1 VFISGYSSIELPGSG
16 VLNFSSS
23 FIQSSK
29 NRTFAARK
37 RKCNRDIKF
46 MTFNKTVF
54 TGAMAI
60 CVAAILWGLDGIVLT
75 PRLYALDIGL
85 VVFIFHALPFLLMNI
100 FMYREYK
107 YIKRFTSADFLMFFL
122 LSLFGGAIGTL
133 AIVKALFLV
142 NFKALTIVVLLQK
155 LQPVFAITLAA
166 LLLGEK
172 LKRNFILWSALAIT
186 AGYFLTFG
194 FRLPDLETGGNTA
207 LAAGFSLL
215 AAFAFGSSTVF
226 SKKVLQKYS
235 FFTATFYRYAFTS
248 IIMLL
253 FVLSTGM
260 WRHIPEINGI
270 QWTIF
275 AIIGITTGSG
285 AIFLYYF
292 GLTRIRA
299 MLATIC
305 ELCFPVS
312 AILFDY
318 LVNDRILTPLQWVSA
333 AVLIFAI
340 LKLSLEKA

>member
-1 VFISGYSSIELPGSG
+1 MV
-16 VLNFSSS
+16 
-23 FIQSSK
+23 
-29 NRTFAARK
+29 
-37 RKCNRDIKF
+37 
-46 MTFNKTVF
+46 FNKTVF

-60 CVAAILWGLDGIVLT
+60 CVAAILWGLDGVVLT
-75 PRLYALDIGL
+75 PRLYSLDIGL

-100 FMYREYK
+100 FMYREYRHL
-107 YIKRFTSADFLMFFL
+107 KRFTSGDVLMFFL
-122 LSLFGGAIGTL
+122 LAFFGGALGTL

-142 NFKALTIVVLLQK
+142 NFKALTVVVLLQK

-172 LKRNFILWSALAIT
+172 LKRNFLVWSALAIT

-194 FRLPDLETGGNTA
+194 FKLPDLQTGGQTA
-207 LAAGFSLL
+207 LAAGYSLL

-226 SKKVLQKYS
+226 SKKVLRKFS

-253 FVLSTGM
+253 YVLSTGM
-260 WRHIPEINGI
+260 LKGIPNINST
-270 QWTIF
+270 QWIIF

-312 AILFDY
+312 AIIFDY
-318 LVNDRILTPLQWVSA
+318 FINDKILTPVQWVSA
-333 AVLIFAI
+333 AVLVFAI
-340 LKLSLEKA
+340 LKLTLEKD

>member
-1 VFISGYSSIELPGSG
+1 
-16 VLNFSSS
+16 
-23 FIQSSK
+23 
-29 NRTFAARK
+29 
-37 RKCNRDIKF
+37 
-46 MTFNKTVF
+46 MTFNKNVF
-54 TGAMAI
+54 VGSMAI

-75 PRLYALDIGL
+75 PRLYTLDIGL

-107 YIKRFTSADFLMFFL
+107 HIKSFSAGDLLMFFL
-122 LSLFGGAIGTL
+122 LSFFGGAIGTL

-155 LQPVFAITLAA
+155 LQPVFAFTLAY

-172 LKRNFILWSALAIT
+172 LKRNFLLWSALAIT

-194 FRLPDLETGGNTA
+194 FSLPDMNTGSNTA
-207 LAAGFSLL
+207 LAAAFSLL

-226 SKKVLQKYS
+226 SKKVLRKYS
-235 FFTATFYRYAFTS
+235 FFTATFYRYGFTS

-253 FVLSTGM
+253 FVVSTGI
-260 WRHIPEINGI
+260 WRHIPEINST

-292 GLTRIRA
+292 GLTRVRA

-318 LVNDRILTPLQWVSA
+318 LVNDRVLSPLQWVSA

>member
-1 VFISGYSSIELPGSG
+1 MT
-16 VLNFSSS
+16 LN
-23 FIQSSK
+23 K
-29 NRTFAARK
+29 K
-37 RKCNRDIKF
+37 
-46 MTFNKTVF
+46 VF

-60 CVAAILWGLDGIVLT
+60 CVAATLWGLDGVVLT
-75 PRLYALDIGL
+75 PRLYTLDIGL
-85 VVFIFHALPFLLMNI
+85 VVFIFHALPFLIMNI
-100 FMYREYK
+100 FMFREYRHLK
-107 YIKRFTSADFLMFFL
+107 NFTKEDVLIFFL
-122 LSLFGGAIGTL
+122 LSLLGGAVGTL

-194 FRLPDLETGGNTA
+194 LRIPDFETHSQTA

-215 AAFAFGSSTVF
+215 AAFAFGSSTVL
-226 SKKVLQKYS
+226 SKKVLRKFS

-248 IIMLL
+248 VIMLL
-253 FVLSTGM
+253 FVLSTGVFK
-260 WRHIPEINGI
+260 HIPEITGI

-275 AIIGITTGSG
+275 TVIGITTGSG

-312 AILFDY
+312 AIFFDY
-318 LVNDRILTPLQWVSA
+318 FINHRVLSPVQWVSA

-340 LKLSLEKA
+340 LKLSLQKE

>member
-1 VFISGYSSIELPGSG
+1 
-16 VLNFSSS
+16 
-23 FIQSSK
+23 
-29 NRTFAARK
+29 
-37 RKCNRDIKF
+37 

-60 CVAAILWGLDGIVLT
+60 CVAATLWGLDGVVLT
-75 PRLYALDIGL
+75 PRLYSLNIGL

-100 FMYREYK
+100 FMYRQYRHLK
-107 YIKRFTSADFLMFFL
+107 SFTSGDVLMFFL

-142 NFKALTIVVLLQK
+142 NFQALTIVVLLQK

-166 LLLGEK
+166 LLLREK
-172 LKRNFILWSALAIT
+172 LKRNFLLWSALAIS
-186 AGYFLTFG
+186 ASYFLTFG
-194 FRLPDLETGGNTA
+194 FSLPNLVTGSETA

-253 FVLSTGM
+253 FVVSTGM
-260 WRHIPEINGI
+260 LKTIPEINGL
-270 QWTIF
+270 QWSIF
-275 AIIGITTGSG
+275 LLIGVTTGSG

-318 LVNDRILTPLQWVSA
+318 LVNDRVLNLVQWISA
-333 AVLIFAI
+333 AILVFAI
-340 LKLSLEKA
+340 LKLSLEKEQAAKANTGKRTWEGEKGSGEKGEMKEGLSKNEV

>member
-1 VFISGYSSIELPGSG
+1 MKI
-16 VLNFSSS
+16 
-23 FIQSSK
+23 
-29 NRTFAARK
+29 
-37 RKCNRDIKF
+37 
-46 MTFNKTVF
+46 NKSVF

-60 CVAAILWGLDGIVLT
+60 CVAAILWGLDGVVLT
-75 PRLYALDIGL
+75 PRLYSLDIGL
-85 VVFIFHALPFLLMNI
+85 VVFIFHALPFLLMNL
-100 FMYREYK
+100 FMYKEYK
-107 YIKRFTSADFLMFFL
+107 HIRIFTAGDVLMFFL
-122 LSLFGGAIGTL
+122 LSLLGGAVGTL

-172 LKRNFILWSALAIT
+172 LKRNFLLWSALAII

-194 FRLPDLETGGNTA
+194 FNLPDFSANNNTA
-207 LAAGFSLL
+207 LAAAFSLL

-226 SKKVLQKYS
+226 SKKVLQKFS

-253 FVLSTGM
+253 FVLSTGTLKS
-260 WRHIPEINGI
+260 IPDITGF

-318 LVNDRILTPLQWVSA
+318 LVNDRVLSTVQWISA
-333 AVLIFAI
+333 GVLIFAI
-340 LKLSLEKA
+340 LKLSLEKEPVA

>member
-1 VFISGYSSIELPGSG
+1 M
-16 VLNFSSS
+16 
-23 FIQSSK
+23 K
-29 NRTFAARK
+29 
-37 RKCNRDIKF
+37 
-46 MTFNKTVF
+46 FNKTVF
-54 TGAMAI
+54 IGAMAI
-60 CVAAILWGLDGIVLT
+60 CVAATLWGLDGIVLT
-75 PRLYALDIGL
+75 PRLYSLAIGL
-85 VVFIFHALPFLLMNI
+85 VVFIFHALPFLLMNV
-100 FMYREYK
+100 FMFREYRH
-107 YIKRFTSADFLMFFL
+107 IRTFTKDDVLMFFL
-122 LSLFGGAIGTL
+122 LSLLGGAVGTL

-142 NFKALTIVVLLQK
+142 NFKALTIIVLLQK

-172 LKRNFILWSALAIT
+172 LKRNFLLWSALAIT

-194 FRLPDLETGGNTA
+194 LRLPDFDTHSKTS

-226 SKKVLQKYS
+226 SKKVLRKYS

-248 IIMLL
+248 LIMLL
-253 FVLSTGM
+253 YVLSTGM
-260 WRHIPEINGI
+260 MKHVPEITGF

-318 LVNDRILTPLQWVSA
+318 LVNDRVLSMVQWISA
-333 AVLIFAI
+333 GVLIFAI
-340 LKLSLEKA
+340 LKLSLEKE

>member
-1 VFISGYSSIELPGSG
+1 M
-16 VLNFSSS
+16 
-23 FIQSSK
+23 K
-29 NRTFAARK
+29 
-37 RKCNRDIKF
+37 
-46 MTFNKTVF
+46 FNKAVF

-60 CVAAILWGLDGIVLT
+60 CVAATLWGLDGIVLT
-75 PRLYALDIGL
+75 PRLYSLDIGM

-100 FMYREYK
+100 FMYKEYK
-107 YIKRFTSADFLMFFL
+107 YIKSFTKSDVLMFLL

-172 LKRNFILWSALAIT
+172 LKRNFLWWSLLAIS

-194 FRLPDLETGGNTA
+194 FHLPDFGTGGQTA

-248 IIMLL
+248 VIMLL

-260 WRHIPEINGI
+260 WKSIPSITGS
-270 QWTIF
+270 QWIIF
-275 AIIGITTGSG
+275 LIIGLTTGSG

-318 LVNDRILTPLQWVSA
+318 LVNHKVLSPIQWVSA

-340 LKLSLEKA
+340 LKLSLEKE

>member
-1 VFISGYSSIELPGSG
+1 
-16 VLNFSSS
+16 
-23 FIQSSK
+23 
-29 NRTFAARK
+29 
-37 RKCNRDIKF
+37 
-46 MTFNKTVF
+46 
-54 TGAMAI
+54 MAI
-60 CVAAILWGLDGIVLT
+60 CIAAILWGLDGVVLT
-75 PRLYALDIGL
+75 PRLYSLDIGL
-85 VVFIFHALPFLLMNI
+85 VVFIFHALPFILMNL
-100 FMYREYK
+100 FMYKEYK
-107 YIKRFTSADFLMFFL
+107 HLRNFTRNDILMFFL
-122 LSLFGGAIGTL
+122 LSLLGGAVGTL

-172 LKRNFILWSALAIT
+172 LKRNFLLWSALAIT

-194 FRLPDLETGGNTA
+194 LHLPDFTTNNNTA

-226 SKKVLQKYS
+226 SKKVLRKFS

-253 FVLSTGM
+253 YVLSTGILSK
-260 WRHIPEINGI
+260 IPEITGF
-270 QWTIF
+270 QWAIF
-275 AIIGITTGSG
+275 ATIGITTGSG

-318 LVNDRILTPLQWVSA
+318 LVNDRTLSLIQWVSA
-333 AVLIFAI
+333 GVLIFAI
-340 LKLSLEKA
+340 LKLSLEKE

>member
-1 VFISGYSSIELPGSG
+1 MRFD
-16 VLNFSSS
+16 
-23 FIQSSK
+23 
-29 NRTFAARK
+29 RT
-37 RKCNRDIKF
+37 I
-46 MTFNKTVF
+46 F

-60 CVAAILWGLDGIVLT
+60 CVAATLWGLDGIVLT
-75 PRLYALDIGL
+75 PRLYSLDITL
-85 VVFIFHALPFLLMNI
+85 VVFIFHALPFLLMSV
-100 FMYREYK
+100 FMFREYRH
-107 YIKRFTSADFLMFFL
+107 IRNFTSGDILMFFL

-166 LLLGEK
+166 LVLGEK
-172 LKRNFILWSALAIT
+172 LKRNFAIWSALAII

-194 FRLPDLETGGNTA
+194 LQLPDLETGNNTA

-226 SKKVLQKYS
+226 SKRVLQKFS
-235 FFTATFYRYAFTS
+235 FFTATFYRYAFTTVL
-248 IIMLL
+248 MLL
-253 FVLSTGM
+253 LVLSTGKLNT
-260 WRHIPEINGI
+260 IPEINGF
-270 QWTIF
+270 QWFIF
-275 AIIGITTGSG
+275 IIIGITTGSG

-292 GLTRIRA
+292 GLKRIRA

-318 LVNDRILTPLQWVSA
+318 FVNGRILTFVQWISA
-333 AVLIFAI
+333 GILIFAI
-340 LKLSLEKA
+340 LKLSLEKS

>member
-1 VFISGYSSIELPGSG
+1 
-16 VLNFSSS
+16 
-23 FIQSSK
+23 
-29 NRTFAARK
+29 
-37 RKCNRDIKF
+37 
-46 MTFNKTVF
+46 M
-54 TGAMAI
+54 
-60 CVAAILWGLDGIVLT
+60 
-75 PRLYALDIGL
+75 

-107 YIKRFTSADFLMFFL
+107 HLKRFTSGDVLMFFL
-122 LSLFGGAIGTL
+122 LSFFGGAIGTL

-142 NFKALTIVVLLQK
+142 NFKALTVVVLLQK

-172 LKRNFILWSALAIT
+172 LKRNFLGWSALAIT

-194 FRLPDLETGGNTA
+194 FRLPDMHTGGQTA
-207 LAAGFSLL
+207 LAAGYSLL

-226 SKKVLQKYS
+226 SKKVLRKFS

-248 IIMLL
+248 ILMLL
-253 FVLSTGM
+253 YVLSTGM
-260 WRHIPEINGI
+260 LKGIPDINST
-270 QWTIF
+270 QWVIF

-312 AILFDY
+312 AIIFDY
-318 LVNDRILTPLQWVSA
+318 FINDKILTPVQWISA
-333 AVLIFAI
+333 AVLVFAI
-340 LKLSLEKA
+340 LKLTLEKD

>member
-1 VFISGYSSIELPGSG
+1 M
-16 VLNFSSS
+16 
-23 FIQSSK
+23 
-29 NRTFAARK
+29 R
-37 RKCNRDIKF
+37 
-46 MTFNKTVF
+46 FNKTVF

-60 CVAAILWGLDGIVLT
+60 CVAATLWGLDGVVLT
-75 PRLYALDIGL
+75 PRLYSIDIGL
-85 VVFIFHALPFLLMNI
+85 VVFIFHALPFLIMNV
-100 FMYREYK
+100 FMYREYRHLK
-107 YIKRFTSADFLMFFL
+107 EFTKGDVLMFFL
-122 LSLFGGAIGTL
+122 LSLLGGAVGTL

-142 NFKALTIVVLLQK
+142 NFKALTVVILLQK

-172 LKRNFILWSALAIT
+172 LKRNFLLWSALAIT

-194 FRLPDLETGGNTA
+194 LRFPDMETHGQTA

-226 SKKVLQKYS
+226 SKKVLRKFS

-248 IIMLL
+248 VIMLL
-253 FVLSTGM
+253 FVLATGI
-260 WRHIPEINGI
+260 WQHIPEITGF
-270 QWTIF
+270 QWGIF

-318 LVNDRILTPLQWVSA
+318 LVNDRVLSLVQWISA
-333 AVLIFAI
+333 GVLIFAI
-340 LKLSLEKA
+340 LKLSLEKE

>member
-1 VFISGYSSIELPGSG
+1 M
-16 VLNFSSS
+16 
-23 FIQSSK
+23 K
-29 NRTFAARK
+29 
-37 RKCNRDIKF
+37 
-46 MTFNKTVF
+46 FNKTVF

-60 CVAAILWGLDGIVLT
+60 CVAAVLWGLDGVVLT
-75 PRLYALDIGL
+75 PRLYSLDIGL
-85 VVFIFHALPFLLMNI
+85 VVFIFHALPFLLMNL
-100 FMYREYK
+100 FMYKEYK
-107 YIKRFTSADFLMFFL
+107 HIRNFTAGDVLVFFL
-122 LSLFGGAIGTL
+122 LSLLGGAVGTL

-172 LKRNFILWSALAIT
+172 LKRNFLLWSALAIT

-194 FRLPDLETGGNTA
+194 FHLPDFGTNNNTA

-226 SKKVLQKYS
+226 SKKILRKFS
-235 FFTATFYRYAFTS
+235 FFTATFYRYGFTS
-248 IIMLL
+248 LIMLL
-253 FVLSTGM
+253 YVLSTGM
-260 WRHIPEINGI
+260 LSHIPEITGF

-318 LVNDRILTPLQWVSA
+318 LVNDRVLSPLQWVSA
-333 AVLIFAI
+333 GVLIFAI
-340 LKLSLEKA
+340 LKLSLQKE

>member
-1 VFISGYSSIELPGSG
+1 MRFNRKVFI
-16 VLNFSSS
+16 
-23 FIQSSK
+23 
-29 NRTFAARK
+29 
-37 RKCNRDIKF
+37 
-46 MTFNKTVF
+46 
-54 TGAMAI
+54 GAMAI
-60 CVAAILWGLDGIVLT
+60 CIAATLWGLDGVVLT
-75 PRLYALDIGL
+75 PRLYSLDIGL
-85 VVFIFHALPFLLMNI
+85 VVFIFHALPFLLMNL
-100 FMYREYK
+100 FMYKQYK
-107 YIKRFTSADFLMFFL
+107 YIRNFTKGDILMFFL
-122 LSLFGGAIGTL
+122 LSLFGGAVGTL

-172 LKRNFILWSALAIT
+172 LKRNFLLWSALAIV

-194 FRLPDLETGGNTA
+194 LHLPDMETHGQTA

-226 SKKVLQKYS
+226 SKKVLRKYS

-253 FVLSTGM
+253 FVLSTGTLKY
-260 WRHIPEINGI
+260 IPSITGF
-270 QWTIF
+270 QWSIF
-275 AIIGITTGSG
+275 ALIGITTGSG

-318 LVNDRILTPLQWVSA
+318 LVNDRVLSLVQWISA
-333 AVLIFAI
+333 VVLIFAI
-340 LKLSLEKA
+340 LKLSLEKE

>member
-1 VFISGYSSIELPGSG
+1 
-16 VLNFSSS
+16 
-23 FIQSSK
+23 
-29 NRTFAARK
+29 
-37 RKCNRDIKF
+37 
-46 MTFNKTVF
+46 MTFNNKVF

-60 CVAAILWGLDGIVLT
+60 CVAATLWGLDGIVLT
-75 PRLYALDIGL
+75 PRLYSLNIGL
-85 VVFIFHALPFLLMNI
+85 VVFIFHALPFVIMNV
-100 FMYREYK
+100 FMYREYRHLK
-107 YIKRFTSADFLMFFL
+107 TFTTGDVLMFVL

-166 LLLGEK
+166 LMLGEK
-172 LKRNFILWSALAIT
+172 LKRNFLLWSALAIS

-194 FRLPDLETGGNTA
+194 WHLPDLKTGSQTT

-226 SKKVLQKYS
+226 SKKALQRYS
-235 FFTATFYRYAFTS
+235 FFTATFYRYAFTTL
-248 IIMLL
+248 IMLL
-253 FVLSTGM
+253 FVLATGSLSTL
-260 WRHIPEINGI
+260 PGI
-270 QWTIF
+270 TGFQWTIF
-275 AIIGITTGSG
+275 VIIGVTTGSG

-318 LVNDRILTPLQWVSA
+318 LVNDKILTPVQWVSA

-340 LKLSLEKA
+340 LKLSLEKAQTGSL

>member
-1 VFISGYSSIELPGSG
+1 M
-16 VLNFSSS
+16 
-23 FIQSSK
+23 K
-29 NRTFAARK
+29 
-37 RKCNRDIKF
+37 
-46 MTFNKTVF
+46 FNKSVF

-60 CVAAILWGLDGIVLT
+60 CVAATLWGLDGVVLT
-75 PRLYALDIGL
+75 PRLYTLDIGL
-85 VVFIFHALPFLLMNI
+85 VVFIFHALPFLLMNL
-100 FMYREYK
+100 FFYKEYRH
-107 YIKRFTSADFLMFFL
+107 IRTFTKGDVLMFFL
-122 LSLFGGAIGTL
+122 LSLLGGAVGTL

-172 LKRNFILWSALAIT
+172 LKRNFLLWSTLAIT

-194 FRLPDLETGGNTA
+194 FHLPDFETHGNTA

-215 AAFAFGSSTVF
+215 AAFSFGSSTVF
-226 SKKVLQKYS
+226 SKKVLQKFS

-253 FVLSTGM
+253 FVISSGTLKVIPGITGF
-260 WRHIPEINGI
+260 

-275 AIIGITTGSG
+275 IIIGVTTGSG

-292 GLTRIRA
+292 GLTRVRA

-318 LVNDRILTPLQWVSA
+318 LVNDRVLLPLQWISA
-333 AVLIFAI
+333 GVLVFAI
-340 LKLSLEKA
+340 LKLSLQKE

>member
-1 VFISGYSSIELPGSG
+1 
-16 VLNFSSS
+16 
-23 FIQSSK
+23 
-29 NRTFAARK
+29 
-37 RKCNRDIKF
+37 
-46 MTFNKTVF
+46 MTFNKKVF

-60 CVAAILWGLDGIVLT
+60 CVAATLWGLDGVVLT
-75 PRLYALDIGL
+75 PRLYSLDIGL
-85 VVFIFHALPFLLMNI
+85 VVFIFHALPFLIMNI
-100 FMYREYK
+100 FMFREYRHLK
-107 YIKRFTSADFLMFFL
+107 NFTKEDILIFFL
-122 LSLFGGAIGTL
+122 LSLLGGAVGTL

-166 LLLGEK
+166 LVLGEK

-194 FRLPDLETGGNTA
+194 LRLPDFETHSQTA

-215 AAFAFGSSTVF
+215 AAFAFGSSTVL
-226 SKKVLQKYS
+226 SKKVLRKFS

-248 IIMLL
+248 VIMLL
-253 FVLSTGM
+253 FVLSTGAFN
-260 WRHIPEINGI
+260 HIPEITGI

-275 AIIGITTGSG
+275 TVIGITTGSG

-312 AILFDY
+312 AIFFDY
-318 LVNDRILTPLQWVSA
+318 FINHRILSPVQWVSA

-340 LKLSLEKA
+340 LKLSLQKE

>member
-1 VFISGYSSIELPGSG
+1 M
-16 VLNFSSS
+16 
-23 FIQSSK
+23 K
-29 NRTFAARK
+29 
-37 RKCNRDIKF
+37 
-46 MTFNKTVF
+46 FNKTVF

-60 CVAAILWGLDGIVLT
+60 CVAATLWGLDGVVLT
-75 PRLYALDIGL
+75 PRLYSLDIGL
-85 VVFIFHALPFLLMNI
+85 VVFIFHALPFLLMNV
-100 FMYREYK
+100 FMYKEYK
-107 YIKRFTSADFLMFFL
+107 HIRTFTTTDVIMFFL
-122 LSLFGGAIGTL
+122 LSLLGGAVGTL

-172 LKRNFILWSALAIT
+172 LKRNFLLWSALAIT

-194 FRLPDLETGGNTA
+194 FNLPDFVEGSKTA

-235 FFTATFYRYAFTS
+235 FFTATFFRYAFTS
-248 IIMLL
+248 LIMLL
-253 FVLSTGM
+253 YVLSTGILKS
-260 WRHIPEINGI
+260 IPEISGM

-275 AIIGITTGSG
+275 SIIGITTGSG

-318 LVNDRILTPLQWVSA
+318 LVNGRVLTLVQWVSA

-340 LKLSLEKA
+340 LKLSLEKE

>member
-1 VFISGYSSIELPGSG
+1 MII
-16 VLNFSSS
+16 
-23 FIQSSK
+23 
-29 NRTFAARK
+29 
-37 RKCNRDIKF
+37 
-46 MTFNKTVF
+46 NKSVF

-75 PRLYALDIGL
+75 PRLYSLDISL
-85 VVFIFHALPFLLMNI
+85 VVFIFHALPFLIMNL
-100 FMYREYK
+100 FMFREYRHLK
-107 YIKRFTSADFLMFFL
+107 SFTSADVLMFSL
-122 LSLFGGAIGTL
+122 LSLFGGSIGTL

-142 NFKALTIVVLLQK
+142 NFEALTIVVLLQK

-166 LLLGEK
+166 LMLGEK
-172 LKRNFILWSALAIT
+172 LKRNFVLWSGLAIT

-194 FRLPDLETGGNTA
+194 FKLPNMHSGGNTA
-207 LAAGFSLL
+207 VAAGFSLL

-226 SKKVLQKYS
+226 SKKVLQRYS

-253 FVLSTGM
+253 LVLSTGTLSTVPA
-260 WRHIPEINGI
+260 ISGA
-270 QWTIF
+270 QWGIF
-275 AIIGITTGSG
+275 ALIGITTGSG

-299 MLATIC
+299 MLATIL

-318 LVNDRILTPLQWVSA
+318 LVNDKILSPVQWVSA

>member
-1 VFISGYSSIELPGSG
+1 M
-16 VLNFSSS
+16 
-23 FIQSSK
+23 K
-29 NRTFAARK
+29 
-37 RKCNRDIKF
+37 
-46 MTFNKTVF
+46 FNKTVF
-54 TGAMAI
+54 IGAMAI
-60 CVAAILWGLDGIVLT
+60 CVAATLWGLDGVVLT
-75 PRLYALDIGL
+75 PRLYSLDIGL

-100 FMYREYK
+100 FMYREYRH
-107 YIKRFTSADFLMFFL
+107 IRHFSSGDVLMFFL
-122 LSLFGGAIGTL
+122 LSLLGGAVGTL

-142 NFKALTIVVLLQK
+142 NFKALTVIVLLQK

-166 LLLGEK
+166 LILGEK
-172 LKRNFILWSALAIT
+172 LKRNFLLWSALAIV

-194 FRLPDLETGGNTA
+194 FRLPDFQSGNNTA

-226 SKKVLQKYS
+226 SKKVLRKYS

-253 FVLSTGM
+253 FVLSTGTLN
-260 WRHIPEINGI
+260 HIPEITGF
-270 QWTIF
+270 QWSIF
-275 AIIGITTGSG
+275 VVIGITTGSG

-318 LVNDRILTPLQWVSA
+318 MVNNRILSFVQWISA
-333 AVLIFAI
+333 LVLVFAI
-340 LKLSLEKA
+340 LKLSLQKE

>member
-1 VFISGYSSIELPGSG
+1 M
-16 VLNFSSS
+16 
-23 FIQSSK
+23 K
-29 NRTFAARK
+29 
-37 RKCNRDIKF
+37 
-46 MTFNKTVF
+46 FNKTVF
-54 TGAMAI
+54 IGAMAI
-60 CVAAILWGLDGIVLT
+60 CLAATLWGLDGIVLT
-75 PRLYALDIGL
+75 PRLYALNIGL
-85 VVFIFHALPFLLMNI
+85 VVFIFHALPFLLMNV
-100 FMYREYK
+100 FMHREYRHLK
-107 YIKRFTSADFLMFFL
+107 KFTSSDVLMFFL

-155 LQPVFAITLAA
+155 LQPVFAITLAG

-172 LKRNFILWSALAIT
+172 LKRNFLFWSALAIT

-194 FRLPDLETGGNTA
+194 LHLPDLQTGGNTA

-226 SKKVLQKYS
+226 SKKILQRYS
-235 FFTATFYRYAFTS
+235 FFTATFYRYGFTTL
-248 IIMLL
+248 IMLL
-253 FVLSTGM
+253 FVLSTGVLQV
-260 WRHIPEINGI
+260 IPEINSF

-275 AIIGITTGSG
+275 VIIGLTTGSG

-318 LVNDRILTPLQWVSA
+318 LINDRVLSPIQWLSA

-340 LKLSLEKA
+340 LKLSLEKS

>member
-1 VFISGYSSIELPGSG
+1 MT
-16 VLNFSSS
+16 LN
-23 FIQSSK
+23 K
-29 NRTFAARK
+29 K
-37 RKCNRDIKF
+37 
-46 MTFNKTVF
+46 VF

-60 CVAAILWGLDGIVLT
+60 CVAATLWGLDGVVLT
-75 PRLYALDIGL
+75 PRLYTLDIGL
-85 VVFIFHALPFLLMNI
+85 VVFIFHALPFLIMNI
-100 FMYREYK
+100 FMFREYRHLK
-107 YIKRFTSADFLMFFL
+107 NFTKEDVLIFFL
-122 LSLFGGAIGTL
+122 LSLLGGAVGTL

-194 FRLPDLETGGNTA
+194 LRLPDFETHSQTA

-215 AAFAFGSSTVF
+215 AAFAFGSSTVL
-226 SKKVLQKYS
+226 SKKVLRKFS

-248 IIMLL
+248 VIMLL
-253 FVLSTGM
+253 FVLSTGVFK
-260 WRHIPEINGI
+260 HIPEITGI

-275 AIIGITTGSG
+275 TVIGITTGSG

-312 AILFDY
+312 AIFFDY
-318 LVNDRILTPLQWVSA
+318 FINHRVLSPVQWVSA

-340 LKLSLEKA
+340 LKLSLQKE

>member
-1 VFISGYSSIELPGSG
+1 MKFNRTVFI
-16 VLNFSSS
+16 
-23 FIQSSK
+23 
-29 NRTFAARK
+29 
-37 RKCNRDIKF
+37 
-46 MTFNKTVF
+46 
-54 TGAMAI
+54 GAMAI

-75 PRLYALDIGL
+75 PRLYSLDIVL
-85 VVFIFHALPFLLMNI
+85 VVFIFHFLPFLLMNI
-100 FMYREYK
+100 FMYKEYK
-107 YIKRFTSADFLMFFL
+107 YIRHFTSGDLLMFLL

-172 LKRNFILWSALAIT
+172 LRRNFLLWSALAIT

-194 FRLPDLETGGNTA
+194 FRFPDMETGGDTA
-207 LAAGFSLL
+207 LAAGYSLL

-248 IIMLL
+248 VIMLF
-253 FVLSTGM
+253 FVLANGM
-260 WRHIPEINGI
+260 MKHISEINGF

-292 GLTRIRA
+292 GLTRVRA

-318 LVNDRILTPLQWVSA
+318 LVNDKVLTPLQWVSA
-333 AVLIFAI
+333 SVLIFAI
-340 LKLSLEKA
+340 LKLSLQKE